1 MFEKHKT
8 YFRVPKIILDGQAYE
23 DRNGNI
29 VFSCTLSR
37 GCSLSTYLKAFEQI
51 IRDYAIREEQS
62 EDYQN
67 GYIQGFEEGKRSALA
82 DMKKAIE
89 GSDTNDNS

>member
-29 VFSCTLSR
+29 VFSCTFSR
-37 GCSLSTYLKAFEQI
+37 GYSLSTYLKAFEQI
-51 IRDYAIREEQS
+51 IRDYVIREEQS

-67 GYIQGFEEGKRSALA
+67 GYYDGFNEGKREALA
-82 DMKKAIE
+82 DVKKAIE
-89 GSDTNDNS
+89 GE